1 MADNTPEKQ
10 EKQEKQ
16 DQQTKPENQAKQ
28 DQQAKPDAQANQA
41 KQNNKSF
48 NLIDKYVKEY
58 ENPPKPKL
66 RLPRMGCFWIF
77 GLFLFVTGAF
87 ATGYFHTAGEIAP
100 DFEIPD
106 GRVTV
111 SDTVGI
117 LLESDQAMIEALSK
131 EIAQKYDCS
140 VATMFI
146 DARYGDPVAIYDQM
160 AAEWAPGKGVLMVTD
175 ARNESVRF
183 GLLGSGWRLA
193 GWNAAEAAREC
204 ATFRKNQRGATA
216 SALLMR
222 LKAALDMASK
232 MPDEPAS
239 TAESPATA
247 APSAEKKSL
256 ANMTDEE
263 IEAAI
268 DAEERAAEA
277 EFDKERD
284 PEELFAAAVS
294 NTKEGILYSTAS
306 GGGDEGGS
314 ARNTAIFFVVALAVV
329 AFFSLKFGKKKRQRN
344 LENNP
349 KVIEQFRQKWPQN
362 KSLRLVDTNEYPPD
376 SLLHKNYLKV
386 PALFLGLLMGLSF
399 VSSTL
404 NEQPERDVAR
414 PVNSQ
419 IPDYPDEP
427 VVDAAGVFGPERGR
441 VIAAI
446 EHLQSATGG
455 EMIVYTV
462 PTIGTDTSIEEFG
475 LDAAMKWKIG
485 KAGEDNGALLVLAI
499 DDHLSRLEI
508 GYGWEAPV
516 NDARAGDLLRK
527 IVPDLQAKRYAD
539 AAITVVRGVETF
551 VTGITPKETGD
562 GAPAVQQ
569 TAQPVPRPTVKTLA
583 TISPAKPGHDPRVL
597 DPDDS
602 FWGLIGVFGSLV
614 GLLLAYWG
622 AVVGT
627 SAPHLSIVDPTIVY
641 SSSYSGGSGSS
652 SSRSSSRSSHSYS
665 SSRSSSSHRSGG
677 GGSFG
682 GGGASG
688 RW

>member
-16 DQQTKPENQAKQ
+16 DQQSKQGNQAKQ
-28 DQQAKPDAQANQA
+28 EKQTKQDNQT

-48 NLIDKYVKEY
+48 TLIDKYVKEY

-100 DFEIPD
+100 DFAIPD

-111 SDTVGI
+111 SDTVGV
-117 LLESDQAMIEALSK
+117 LLENDQAMIEALSK
-131 EIAQKYDCS
+131 EIAQNYDCS
-140 VATMFI
+140 VATMFV
-146 DARYGDPVAIYDQM
+146 DARYGDPAAIYDQM

-175 ARNESVRF
+175 ARNGSVRF

-193 GWNAAEAAREC
+193 GWSTSEAAKEC
-204 ATFRKNQRGATA
+204 AVFRGKQRGACAT
-216 SALLMR
+216 ALLMR

-232 MPDEPAS
+232 TPDEPVS
-239 TAESPATA
+239 AESAATA
-247 APSAEKKSL
+247 APSEEKKSS

-268 DAEERAAEA
+268 EAEERAAEA
-277 EFDKERD
+277 EIEKETD
-284 PEELFAAAVS
+284 PEDLLTPGTS
-294 NTKEGILYSTAS
+294 NTKAGILYSTVS

-329 AFFSLKFGKKKRQRN
+329 AFFSLKFGKKKRQYN

-386 PALFLGLLMGLSF
+386 PALFLGLLMALSF

-427 VVDAAGVFGPERGR
+427 VVDAAGVFGAERGR

-462 PTIGTDTSIEEFG
+462 STIGTETSIEEFG

-485 KAGEDNGALLVLAI
+485 KKGEDNGALLVLAI

-508 GYGWEAPV
+508 GYGWEAYV

-539 AAITVVRGVETF
+539 AAVTVVRGVETF
-551 VTGITPKETGD
+551 VTGSAPKETED
-562 GAPAVQQ
+562 GAPEVRQ
-569 TAQPVPRPTVKTLA
+569 TTQPVPRPAVTTLA
-583 TISPAKPGHDPRVL
+583 TITPAKPAHDPRVL

-602 FWGLIGVFGSLV
+602 FWGLIGIFGSLV

-641 SSSYSGGSGSS
+641 HSSSSSSSGSS
-652 SSRSSSRSSHSYS
+652 SRRSSSSSHSYS
-665 SSRSSSSHRSGG
+665 SSRSSSSHHSGG